1 MFRTLFANEK
11 GEICDDPM
19 TGMLGRSGNEWVEP
33 SPEEMMPLPGG
44 STLVLVPG
52 HFPVGIGG
60 NGETCALQAD
70 PYQPDQRAWAVA
82 ALLPQGFTRT
92 LIPACV
98 GLPDAPELP
107 ILGYAAV
114 GLKGEQ
120 TYVAAIQSDEH
131 RKWHPIHYNTEGLPQ
146 RITAFLKRCADNR
159 IYKQLARCA
168 LRYSCF
174 TAQNIF
180 YQRWEGG
187 IPTMPSC
194 NARCLGCISERHGM
208 SQAPQNR
215 LDFIPDAREISE
227 VAINHLSKA
236 RDGIISFGQG
246 CEGEPSLNAHRLADA
261 IRITRQHTEK
271 GTINMNSNAGNT
283 TGVKL
288 LCDAGLQALRVT
300 IFSGREENYNRY
312 HEPVGYGLSDVLNS
326 ICYARDKGVFVSLNL
341 LVFPGFTDRES
352 EMEALLSLIQK
363 GGVNMIQLRNLNIDP
378 GCLMENFPS
387 QEAGMGMAEFL
398 HQLRLAAPDL
408 RLGSYTHSPNEKK

>member
-1 MFRTLFANEK
+1 MFKTLYANEK

-52 HFPVGIGG
+52 HIPVGIG
-60 NGETCALQAD
+60 NNEETFALQAD
-70 PYQPDQRAWAVA
+70 PYQPDRKAWAVA

-92 LIPACV
+92 LLPACV
-98 GLPDAPELP
+98 GVPDAPELP

-120 TYVAAIQSDEH
+120 TYVAAIQSDKH
-131 RKWHPIHYNTEGLPQ
+131 RKWHPVHYNTEGLPR
-146 RITAFLKRCADNR
+146 RIAALLRRYPDNR

-168 LRYSCF
+168 LQYSCF

-187 IPTMPSC
+187 IPTMPNC

-208 SQAPQNR
+208 AQAPQNR

-227 VAINHLSKA
+227 VAFNHLSKA

-246 CEGEPSLNAHRLADA
+246 CEGEPSLNAPRLAEA

-271 GTINMNSNAGNT
+271 GVINMNSNAGNT
-283 TGVKL
+283 AGIKL
-288 LCDAGLQALRVT
+288 MCEAGLQALRVT
-300 IFSGREENYNRY
+300 IFSAWEKHYNCY
-312 HEPVGYGLSDVLNS
+312 HEPVGYGLDDVFNS
-326 ICYARDKGVFVSLNL
+326 IRYAKDKGVFVSLNL
-341 LVFPGFTDRES
+341 LAFPGFTDRES
-352 EMEALLSLIQK
+352 EMEALLSLVQR
-363 GGVNMIQLRNLNIDP
+363 GGVDMIQLRNLNIDP
-378 GCLMENFPS
+378 GCLMEKFPS
-387 QEAGMGMAEFL
+387 HEVGIGMAEFL
-398 HQLRLAAPDL
+398 HQLRVAAPDL
-408 RLGSYTHSPNEKK
+408 RLGSYTHPPDEWK